1 MALVVQKF
9 GGTSVAD
16 ADKIRSVARR
26 IVDTY
31 KTDSSVVAV
40 VSAMGSGTDD
50 LLALAGAVSGN
61 THPRELDMLLTAGER
76 VTMSL
81 VAMAIE
87 DLGVPATSLTGS
99 QAGIITTGRHGRA
112 EIVEIRGDRVKE
124 GLDEGKVVI
133 VAGFQGV
140 DPDTKNVTTLGRGGS
155 DATAVALA
163 AALSAD
169 LCEIYTD
176 VDGVFTADPR
186 MVPTATKIDEI
197 TFEEMLELASA
208 GAGVLMPRSVEFGR
222 RFTIPIH
229 VRSSFHNGDGTWV
242 KEETMEQT
250 VVRGIAHDASESKVT
265 VYGVPDVPG
274 VAASLF
280 EPLAEAGINVDMIV
294 QNVSHDGSTD
304 ISFTVPT
311 ASIGLA
317 RAEAETVAQDV
328 GAGGVSIDESIAR
341 VSIVGIGMKTESGI
355 AARIFR
361 LLSDSGINIQMISTS
376 PIRISCVVNGDSV
389 EEAVRSLHTGL
400 GLDEEPPS

>member
-16 ADKIRSVARR
+16 ADRIRGVARH
-26 IVDTY
+26 IVETY
-31 KTDSSVVAV
+31 KADSSVVAV

-50 LLALAGAVSGN
+50 LLALAGAVSDN

-99 QAGIITTGRHGRA
+99 QAGILTTGRHGRA
-112 EIVEIRGDRVKE
+112 EIVDILGDRVKE
-124 GLDEGKVVI
+124 GLDAGKVVI

-186 MVPTATKIDEI
+186 IVKPANKIDEI

-208 GAGVLMPRSVEFGR
+208 GAGILMPRSVEFGR
-222 RFTIPIH
+222 RFNIPIH
-229 VRSSFHNGDGTWV
+229 VRSSFHDGGGTWV

-250 VVRGIAHDASESKVT
+250 VVRGIAHDRAQSKVT

-274 VAASLF
+274 VAAALF
-280 EPLAEAGINVDMIV
+280 EPLAQAGVNVDMIV
-294 QNVSHDGSTD
+294 QNISHDGSTD

-311 ASIGLA
+311 SSVGVA
-317 RAEAETVAQDV
+317 RTEAETVAQDV
-328 GAGGVSIDESIAR
+328 GAGGVSIDDSIAK
-341 VSIVGIGMKTESGI
+341 VSVVGIGMKTESGI
-355 AARIFR
+355 AARMFR
-361 LLSDSGINIQMISTS
+361 LLSDNNINIQMISTS
-376 PIRISCVVNGDSV
+376 PIRISCVVNGDLV
-389 EEAVRSLHTGL
+389 DEAVRSLHTGL
-400 GLDEEPPS
+400 GLDKESPS